1 MLAFM
6 STGANSIAI
15 AAIKAKNFGMLTG
28 GYMRPSPGTF
38 NPRVRFGTSQTRKYD
53 PSIITSLKRA
63 YMP

>member
-28 GYMRPSPGTF
+28 LYMRSSHGAF
-38 NPRVRFGTSQTRKYD
+38 NPRVPVGTSHTRKYE
-53 PSIITSLKRA
+53 PSIITSVKRA